1 MLFLL
6 VSGVSFSPPRKL
18 LLKCVRDQ
26 ASKASWPVPR
36 SKTHARESQSTDQMP
51 RWWVLSVL
59 LAGSGATAA
68 AKMPPKPAAH
78 RPAFILSQEK
88 PEQPPKLAAT
98 DVAPAVVKVGR
109 LRGGGVPWRPRRP
122 DTDLVGTACMYTLPP
137 AMLLLMTA
145 VYYLLR
151 TTGPHRPFYELPSYL
166 ALMHY
171 LITCAWFLIAFLM
184 WIQLTFFTKTKLY
197 KDWLSEE

>member
-1 MLFLL
+1 
-6 VSGVSFSPPRKL
+6 
-18 LLKCVRDQ
+18 
-26 ASKASWPVPR
+26 
-36 SKTHARESQSTDQMP
+36 MP

-59 LAGSGATAA
+59 LAGSGAVAA

-109 LRGGGVPWRPRRP
+109 LRGGGRP
-122 DTDLVGTACMYTLPP
+122 DEDRVGTACMTIRAP
-137 AMLLLMTA
+137 AMLLLTA

-151 TTGPHRPFYELPSYL
+151 TWMVLNLCSPRLGFRAFIGDLGTQFGRSPKLGCLL
-166 ALMHY
+166 A
-171 LITCAWFLIAFLM
+171 AWFVFLILVEGYTVYTSAENGTPEA
-184 WIQLTFFTKTKLY
+184 W
-197 KDWLSEE
+197 DRA

>member
-1 MLFLL
+1 
-6 VSGVSFSPPRKL
+6 
-18 LLKCVRDQ
+18 
-26 ASKASWPVPR
+26 
-36 SKTHARESQSTDQMP
+36 MP

-122 DTDLVGTACMYTLPP
+122 DTDPMYPPAMPTDCMYPP

-151 TTGPHRPFYELPSYL
+151 TTGPHRPFYELPFYL

-171 LITCAWFLIAFLM
+171 LITCAWFLIAFL
-184 WIQLTFFTKTKLY
+184 ISIKLTFV
-197 KDWLSEE
+197 KDWFSEE